1 MDKLILVPFIISSY
15 FLYRGRKP
23 AEVFILVFLPFLTL
37 FPTYFDVKL
46 IPGIPEFYFWSA
58 ALIPIFLVWI
68 WREYQDFEFVTMDWM
83 VLGYVVVIFLTQLS
97 NSDYSVAQKILYN
110 SFLTIFVPYI
120 MIRSWANNRG
130 AQINAIKTML
140 CLGAVIAVFNAY
152 EARMF
157 FNFFDQILRNLWPR
171 DVVWD
176 TGFVMQRAG
185 MKRAMGPFGHPI
197 IAGYFFALM
206 VPLAVWCH
214 FHRVFKNRMASLL
227 IIALNFGGLLASLS
241 RGPIA
246 GVVLGLGI
254 IYFGWSNNKRFLVTF
269 ASMIV
274 AIGLLASISTFMTY
288 VSVTRDSAVT
298 EAQRNAA
305 YRKIMLEEYSL
316 IVLERPFSGWGRS
329 TVPKIRG
336 MESIDNEY
344 LGIAL
349 SSGLI
354 TLSVYLTFIFGTLYG
369 LWRFCLKRGAKDP
382 QARLGWCIVAGW
394 MAALFTQGTV
404 YSGGQ
409 ALHYFFMMGA
419 LAQNLRLGGELFAT
433 KTKRS
438 HEPAKAEFG
447 FARIL

>member
-1 MDKLILVPFIISSY
+1 MDKIILAPLIISCY
-15 FLYRGRKP
+15 LLFQGRKP

-46 IPGIPEFYFWSA
+46 VPGVPEFYFWSA
-58 ALIPIFLVWI
+58 ALIPIFLAWVWS
-68 WREYQDFEFVTMDWM
+68 EYQFFKFTTMDWM
-83 VLGYVVVIFLTQLS
+83 VLAYVLVIFLTQLS
-97 NSDYSVAQKILYN
+97 ADDYSVAQKILYN

-120 MIRSWANNRG
+120 MVRSWANNRDT
-130 AQINAIKTML
+130 QINIVKMML

-157 FNFFDQILRNLWPR
+157 FNFFDQILRRLWPH

-185 MKRAMGPFGHPI
+185 LKRAMGPFGHPI

-214 FHRVFKNRMASLL
+214 FHRVFKNSKISLL
-227 IIALNFGGLLASLS
+227 IIALNFGGLLVSLS

-246 GVVLGLGI
+246 GVLLGLGI
-254 IYFGWSNNKRFLVTF
+254 IYFGWSNNKKFIATF
-269 ASMIV
+269 VGLIA
-274 AIGLLASISTFMTY
+274 AIGLIASLSTFMTY
-288 VSVTRDSAVT
+288 ISVTRDSAVT

-316 IVLERPFSGWGRS
+316 IVMERPLTGWGRS
-329 TVPKIRG
+329 TVPKVRG

-349 SSGLI
+349 ASGLI
-354 TLSVYLTFIFGTLYG
+354 TLSVYLTFIYGTLYG
-369 LWRFCLKRGAKDP
+369 LWRFCIKRSRQDP
-382 QARLGWCIVAGW
+382 QARLGWCILAGW

-419 LAQNLRLGGELFAT
+419 LAQNLQHGGELFASKT
-433 KTKRS
+433 KTFRT
-438 HEPAKAEFG
+438 PAKPRFS